1 MPNPEALGPA
11 SLALGNT
18 VNSFGVFLPKLT
30 DVRRASRGDD
40 SMRKDVRLGQIGAV
54 SVAMGFGIILSSLSG
69 SPVPVYVWFSMS
81 AVIIRS
87 DEHTSE
93 LQSLMRSPYAVLC
106 LKKTK

>member
-30 DVRRASRGDD
+30 DVRRASQGDD

-54 SVAMGFGIILSSLSG
+54 SVAMGFGIIMSSLSG
-69 SPVPVYVWFSMS
+69 SPVPVYVSFFMS
-81 AVIIRS
+81 AVIIGLY
-87 DEHTSE
+87 E
-93 LQSLMRSPYAVLC
+93 QAMRSEP
-106 LKKTK
+106 